1 MKRNTQWFAILFI
14 TALCS
19 CQNNPELDLSQN
31 VFIPLPA
38 YLEATGSSFELDA
51 ETKINTGGESL
62 SNLVKQTRNL
72 LSPATGFDL
81 DIADSDNI
89 RNNQIVL
96 RVREDMSK
104 VKGTYRLEINPNN
117 ILIEGA
123 DESGV
128 YFGLQTLMQVFP
140 NDIVSKTDLP
150 GIKWYAASGIIE
162 DNPRYQHRGAM
173 LDVARHFFSVE
184 DVKSYIDYL
193 AMYKMNVFH
202 MHLSDDQGWRLEIKS
217 WPKLTEVGSV
227 SEVGGGAGGFYTQE
241 EFIDIIQYANNRY
254 IDVIPEFDIPGH
266 INAALHA
273 YPILNPKDEE
283 LPYYTG
289 MEVGFSTLDYKD
301 PDTWIFI
308 EDLIRE
314 IAAISPSPY
323 IHIGGDE
330 THATSPKD
338 YRKFIPR
345 IVAIVEK
352 NGKSAMGWADI
363 AEAELTN
370 QTVAQ
375 FWKPDAKNVRMAVDQ
390 GVKIIMS
397 PATKAYL
404 DQKYNEDS
412 RIGLKWASMIE
423 IDAAYE
429 WNPSTYLENV
439 DESQILGM
447 EAALWTETV
456 ENIDD
461 LQWLVF
467 PRLVG
472 YGEVSWSK
480 ENLRSWEDYKPR
492 LKSHLN
498 RLDLMGINYYKSP
511 LLEEDVLKK

>member
-1 MKRNTQWFAILFI
+1 
-14 TALCS
+14 
-19 CQNNPELDLSQN
+19 
-31 VFIPLPA
+31 
-38 YLEATGSSFELDA
+38 
-51 ETKINTGGESL
+51 
-62 SNLVKQTRNL
+62 
-72 LSPATGFDL
+72 
-81 DIADSDNI
+81 
-89 RNNQIVL
+89 
-96 RVREDMSK
+96 
-104 VKGTYRLEINPNN
+104 
-117 ILIEGA
+117 
-123 DESGV
+123 
-128 YFGLQTLMQVFP
+128 MQVFP
-140 NDIVSKTDLP
+140 DDIVSKTDLP

-338 YRKFIPR
+338 YRKFIPKLFQSLR
-345 IVAIVEK
+345 KME
-352 NGKSAMGWADI
+352 
-363 AEAELTN
+363 N
-370 QTVAQ
+370 QL
-375 FWKPDAKNVRMAVDQ
+375 WD
-390 GVKIIMS
+390 G
-397 PATKAYL
+397 
-404 DQKYNEDS
+404 
-412 RIGLKWASMIE
+412 
-423 IDAAYE
+423 
-429 WNPSTYLENV
+429 
-439 DESQILGM
+439 QIL
-447 EAALWTETV
+447 
-456 ENIDD
+456 
-461 LQWLVF
+461 
-467 PRLVG
+467 PRQSSLI
-472 YGEVSWSK
+472 K
-480 ENLRSWEDYKPR
+480 L
-492 LKSHLN
+492 
-498 RLDLMGINYYKSP
+498 
-511 LLEEDVLKK
+511 

>member
-1 MKRNTQWFAILFI
+1 
-14 TALCS
+14 
-19 CQNNPELDLSQN
+19 
-31 VFIPLPA
+31 
-38 YLEATGSSFELDA
+38 
-51 ETKINTGGESL
+51 
-62 SNLVKQTRNL
+62 
-72 LSPATGFDL
+72 
-81 DIADSDNI
+81 
-89 RNNQIVL
+89 
-96 RVREDMSK
+96 
-104 VKGTYRLEINPNN
+104 
-117 ILIEGA
+117 
-123 DESGV
+123 
-128 YFGLQTLMQVFP
+128 
-140 NDIVSKTDLP
+140 
-150 GIKWYAASGIIE
+150 
-162 DNPRYQHRGAM
+162 
-173 LDVARHFFSVE
+173 
-184 DVKSYIDYL
+184 
-193 AMYKMNVFH
+193 
-202 MHLSDDQGWRLEIKS
+202 
-217 WPKLTEVGSV
+217 
-227 SEVGGGAGGFYTQE
+227 
-241 EFIDIIQYANNRY
+241 
-254 IDVIPEFDIPGH
+254 
-266 INAALHA
+266 
-273 YPILNPKDEE
+273 
-283 LPYYTG
+283 
-289 MEVGFSTLDYKD
+289 
-301 PDTWIFI
+301 
-308 EDLIRE
+308 
-314 IAAISPSPY
+314 
-323 IHIGGDE
+323 
-330 THATSPKD
+330 
-338 YRKFIPR
+338 
-345 IVAIVEK
+345 
-352 NGKSAMGWADI
+352 MGWADI

>member
-1 MKRNTQWFAILFI
+1 
-14 TALCS
+14 
-19 CQNNPELDLSQN
+19 
-31 VFIPLPA
+31 
-38 YLEATGSSFELDA
+38 
-51 ETKINTGGESL
+51 
-62 SNLVKQTRNL
+62 
-72 LSPATGFDL
+72 
-81 DIADSDNI
+81 
-89 RNNQIVL
+89 
-96 RVREDMSK
+96 
-104 VKGTYRLEINPNN
+104 
-117 ILIEGA
+117 
-123 DESGV
+123 
-128 YFGLQTLMQVFP
+128 
-140 NDIVSKTDLP
+140 
-150 GIKWYAASGIIE
+150 
-162 DNPRYQHRGAM
+162 
-173 LDVARHFFSVE
+173 
-184 DVKSYIDYL
+184 VKSYIDYL

-323 IHIGGDE
+323 FHIGGDE